1 MRTRSSA
8 EGAAPAAA
16 AVFAS
21 AASFASK
28 AARGLDGR
36 RRAGRYTRDGNG
48 VLHRSHRIVSRV
60 RPLLLTARK
69 NGTSAGRARA
79 CVCFAG
85 RHRPA
90 RLLPS
95 KPRAAWDAAEDAKA
109 TIAAEAAAAAA
120 ASADERVSIA
130 KPEKSPSRPDFGT
143 S

>member
-1 MRTRSSA
+1 MLTRSSA

-90 RLLPS
+90 RLLLS
-95 KPRAAWDAAEDAKA
+95 KPRASSDATEAAEA
-109 TIAAEAAAAAA
+109 TTAAAAAA
-120 ASADERVSIA
+120 APSADERVRIA
-130 KPEKSPSRPDFGT
+130 KPEKPPSRPDFGT